1 MFTYYPAVP
10 KSFLRVSDLSG
21 ADIRLVLDRA
31 LAYKQ
36 APARGAELLRGRSVT
51 LYFNKPSTRTR
62 ISFETAVHR
71 LGGLPVTVGPNDLQM
86 GRGETIEDTAR
97 VISRYSA
104 AFVTRTYADE
114 EIARFARAA
123 SIPVINALT
132 DGHHPCQALADL
144 MTMKERFGALEGLK
158 LTYVGA
164 GNNVVHSLLEAAALV
179 GMHMTVATPPEYP
192 ADPTIV
198 AAARA
203 LGAAS
208 GSRIEVT
215 TDVRAAVTG
224 ADGVYT
230 DTWLSMGDP
239 DAEKAARQRILAPY
253 RVDAALMAAAK
264 PTAIFLHC
272 LPAHRGEEV
281 TDEVADSAQS
291 AIFDQAENKLH
302 TSMSILDALVTG
314 SLSAG

>member
-1 MFTYYPAVP
+1 VP
-10 KSFLRVSDLSG
+10 KSFLRVADLTAAHFG
-21 ADIRLVLDRA
+21 HVLDRA
-31 LAYKQ
+31 LAYK
-36 APARGAELLRGRSVT
+36 AEPARGATLLRGRSVT

-86 GRGETIEDTAR
+86 GRGETVEDTAR

-104 AFVTRTYADE
+104 AFVTRTFADA
-114 EIARFARAA
+114 EIARFAAAA

-144 MTMKERFGALEGLK
+144 MTLRERFGQLKGLT

-164 GNNVVHSLLEAAALV
+164 GNNVVHSLLEASALAGV
-179 GMHMTVATPPEYP
+179 HMRVATPAEYP
-192 ADPTIV
+192 ADPAIV
-198 AAARA
+198 EEARA
-203 LGAAS
+203 LAKAS
-208 GSRIEVT
+208 GAQIEVT
-215 TDVRAAVTG
+215 TDPAKAVARADA
-224 ADGVYT
+224 VYT

-239 DAEKAARQRILAPY
+239 DAEKAVRQRILAPY
-253 RVDAALMAAAK
+253 RVDAALMAKAK
-264 PTAIFLHC
+264 PSAIFLHC

-281 TDEVADSAQS
+281 TDDVADSPAS

-302 TSMSILDALVTG
+302 TSMAILDALVTG
-314 SLSAG
+314 SLG